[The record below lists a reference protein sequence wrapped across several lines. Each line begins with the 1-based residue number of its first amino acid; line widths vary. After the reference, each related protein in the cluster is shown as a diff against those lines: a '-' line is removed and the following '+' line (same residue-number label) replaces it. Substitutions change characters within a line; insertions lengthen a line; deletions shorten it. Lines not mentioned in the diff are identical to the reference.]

1 MTYISH
7 KDFLFYYKIFFKIE
21 ELCLK
26 IKIINLPMK
35 NNDLS
40 TKSICS
46 NLTCQNEIDLLN
58 IVSESSATPVYPNK
72 NINKSLKK
80 NLSKITECKT
90 QQMKSTETDLVDF
103 KNLQKA
109 IPFENSLLHSDPNP
123 MLSEYFSN
131 FQMQTRIQQ
140 YIKNISASSQPQYN
154 LHNTDIENHNWNINT
169 NVNFFEQYEYS
180 RLIPPLLNLNL
191 QNIQST
197 VYMNNIITT
206 NITSSSMNID
216 ISLTKL
222 PRASTSQ
229 IVYKQRLRKIL
240 KYYPNSFR
248 IYTDASKIQ
257 NNVGIAI
264 VSSTDTY
271 SYKLSSEY
279 TSNDAEAVAI
289 LRALDY
295 ALAENYKDFIILSD
309 SLSTI
314 TRIQNIDSE
323 SDIISSILCIMHA
336 HQLKGNLMHFIWIP
350 SHNAIKGNEKADKL
364 AKQIATSI
372 TAITYSHN
380 SFIATNIKYKFNK
393 N

>member
-1 MTYISH
+1 MNYMTYISH
-7 KDFLFYYKIFFKIE
+7 EDFLFYYKIFFKIE
-21 ELCLK
+21 EFCNVK
-26 IKIINLPMK
+26 IKIINLPTK

-40 TKSICS
+40 TRSTCS
-46 NLTCQNEIDLLN
+46 NAINLNETDLLN
-58 IVSESSATPVYPNK
+58 IVSESSTTPVRSNK

-80 NLSKITECKT
+80 NPSKITEYET
-90 QQMKSTETDLVDF
+90 QQMKSTETNLVDF
-103 KNLQKA
+103 KNCLC
-109 IPFENSLLHSDPNP
+109 SDPNP
-123 MLSEYFSN
+123 MPSDYLSN

-140 YIKNISASSQPQYN
+140 YTISKNILANSHSQYN
-154 LHNTDIENHNWNINT
+154 LHNTNIQNHNWYLNN
-169 NVNFFEQYEYS
+169 NVNFFGQYECS

-191 QNIQST
+191 QNIQPT
-197 VYMNNIITT
+197 VYTNNIITT

-222 PRASTSQ
+222 PRVSTSQ
-229 IVYKQRLRKIL
+229 TIYNQRLRKIL
-240 KYYPNSFR
+240 KKHPNSSR
-248 IYTDASKIQ
+248 IFTDASKIQ

-279 TSNDAEAVAI
+279 TSTDAEAVAI

-314 TRIQNIDSE
+314 TRIQNIDTE
-323 SDIISSILCIMHA
+323 SDVISSILCIMHA
-336 HQLKGNLMHFIWIP
+336 HKLKGNLMHFIWIP

-380 SFIATNIKYKFNK
+380 SFMTTNIKYKFNE